1 MAGHR
6 LDEAQGNLGAALHI
20 TTHPHT
26 SLCPSPVLVEDTSL
40 GFHAYKG
47 LPGPYIKWFL
57 EKLGHDGLNKMLVGF
72 GDTSAFAQCTFAFSD
87 GALGELSFAM
97 LSGLIVAG
105 MCVELP

>member
-1 MAGHR
+1 M
-6 LDEAQGNLGAALHI
+6 
-20 TTHPHT
+20 
-26 SLCPSPVLVEDTSL
+26 LVEDTSL